1 MPLNATNFKGVV
13 LATYESPNNLTQ
25 HKTSFSKVPLNA
37 TKFRGDFLATYEL
50 PNILTQHI
58 RQFPKVP
65 LNVTN
70 FRGSGENQSNVFEK
84 NEFGLRNNKVC
95 QR

>member
-1 MPLNATNFKGVV
+1 MLLNATNFRGDV
-13 LATYESPNNLTQ
+13 LATYESPNILTQ
-25 HKTSFSKVPLNA
+25 HKTSFSKLALNA
-37 TKFRGDFLATYEL
+37 TKFRGDVLATYEL

-58 RQFPKVP
+58 TPFPTNT

-70 FRGSGENQSNVFEK
+70 FRGSHENQINVFEK
-84 NEFGLRNNKVC
+84 NDCCLRKNKVC

>member
-1 MPLNATNFKGVV
+1 MPLNATNFRGVV

-58 RQFPKVP
+58 TQFPKVP

-84 NEFGLRNNKVC
+84 KRVWLEE
-95 QR
+95 

>member
-1 MPLNATNFKGVV
+1 M
-13 LATYESPNNLTQ
+13 
-25 HKTSFSKVPLNA
+25 PLNA

-58 RQFPKVP
+58 TQFPKVP

-70 FRGSGENQSNVFEK
+70 FRGSGENQSNVFGK

>member
-1 MPLNATNFKGVV
+1 MSLNATNFRGVV
-13 LATYESPNNLTQ
+13 LATYESPNNLIQ
-25 HKTSFSKVPLNA
+25 HKTSFSKVHLNE

-58 RQFPKVP
+58 TQFPKVP

-70 FRGSGENQSNVFEK
+70 FRGSGENRSNVFEK
-84 NEFGLRNNKVC
+84 SEFGLGNNKVC